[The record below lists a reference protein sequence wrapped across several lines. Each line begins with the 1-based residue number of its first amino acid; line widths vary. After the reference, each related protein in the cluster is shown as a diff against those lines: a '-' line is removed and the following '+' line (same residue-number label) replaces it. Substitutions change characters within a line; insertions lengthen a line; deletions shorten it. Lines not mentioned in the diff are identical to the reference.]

1 MDTEGLFFTRN
12 ARRQSGHLSAFVA
25 AVAGPKTK
33 VIIASSLWAGN
44 QSIEALQTYS
54 KTRHTTYVPLAQIGN
69 DFVHLPQARFQ
80 QQLPHAQLLFENIA
94 TWENAYWEYDLGQLA
109 FVRAFKPEL
118 LIIRIGENVAGDTV
132 ETHKFA
138 THFSRL
144 LDYLHNPATRIVVA
158 GSFWDGNPAT
168 TIMRWV
174 CKAHNV
180 SFLPLAKLGNDMSN
194 RAIGQHTNSGVANH
208 PNDKGMLAITDAI
221 WASIRVQ
228 P

>member
-1 MDTEGLFFTRN
+1 MLLRILRGSYSLTKKLVP
-12 ARRQSGHLSAFVA
+12 ARLLA
-25 AVAGPKTK
+25 AKAP
-33 VIIASSLWAGN
+33 A
-44 QSIEALQTYS
+44 YS
-54 KTRHTTYVPLAQIGN
+54 KIIVLGNSITRHPPLAEINWPHDWGMAATAQAN
-69 DFVHLPQARFQ
+69 DFVHLLQARFQ